1 MNLNDMIANAVLGGG
16 GDDLPEDV
24 RTVQE
29 DREALPA
36 VDLGEAEKI
45 ASALEFL
52 GRRGVD
58 SFLEKVAMCGTCGSK
73 SCPGCSKKGGGSA
86 MAPPPGTNMGQS
98 HKEHV
103 QKQTGPH
110 AGAPPMQEPGY
121 GQIPNN
127 ADSRPGGFGSVDTSA
142 EGKGDHHPALSSNE
156 SAINYKKSE
165 QSKKMSPALKK
176 LLDTTPYADPKLKE
190 NLSGAGGKGDRNIH
204 TKQASVDHDLGAI
217 RAELARRVA
226 EGK

>member
-16 GDDLPEDV
+16 PDVPEDV
-24 RTVQE
+24 RTVHE

-58 SFLEKVAMCGTCGSK
+58 SFLVKESMHG
-73 SCPGCSKKGGGSA
+73 PSA
-86 MAPPPGTNMGQS
+86 AAPPPGTNMGQS

-127 ADSRPGGFGSVDTSA
+127 ENDKPGGGGSVDTSA
-142 EGKGDHHPALSSNE
+142 EGKGDHHPALASNDA
-156 SAINYKKSE
+156 AINYKKSE

-204 TKQASVDHDLGAI
+204 TKTASADHDLGAV
-217 RAELARRVA
+217 RQELARRVA
-226 EGK
+226 EGS

>member
-1 MNLNDMIANAVLGGG
+1 MNLNDMIANAVLGGVP
-16 GDDLPEDV
+16 DVPEDV

-29 DREALPA
+29 DRAALPA
-36 VDLGEAEKI
+36 VDLEEAEKI

-52 GRRGVD
+52 GRRGVGT
-58 SFLEKVAMCGTCGSK
+58 FLVKESMHGS
-73 SCPGCSKKGGGSA
+73 SA
-86 MAPPPGTNMGQS
+86 MAAPPGTNEHQK

-103 QKQTGPH
+103 QRQTGPH
-110 AGAPPMQEPGY
+110 AGAPPMAEPGY
-121 GQIPNN
+121 GKIPNN
-127 ADSRPGGFGSVDTSA
+127 ENDKPGGGGSVDTSA

-204 TKQASVDHDLGAI
+204 TKQASVDHELGAV
-217 RAELARRVA
+217 RQELARRVA
-226 EGK
+226 GGN